1 MKIEVRNNNVE
12 KALRLMKKK
21 MKTSGVFQELKDRQY
36 YKQPS
41 EVKREKAK
49 ERMVNLK
56 KAQKLRRNFLLYRR
70 MSFLVGSE
78 NKS

>member
-36 YKQPS
+36 YQKPS
-41 EVKREKAK
+41 EIKREKAK
-49 ERMVNLK
+49 QRMVNIK
-56 KAQKLRRNFLLYRR
+56 KAQKLRRNFL
-70 MSFLVGSE
+70 
-78 NKS
+78 